1 MRCFSWSSRCG
12 GVAFFATML
21 SVDCPHFYCKI
32 LFLPVQTKTG
42 MLSYRRFDHQSTF
55 LKALKMEMRGVEPLS
70 EHIAILT
77 STLIDQL
84 FEFNLP
90 KRR

>member
-1 MRCFSWSSRCG
+1 
-12 GVAFFATML
+12 
-21 SVDCPHFYCKI
+21 
-32 LFLPVQTKTG
+32 
-42 MLSYRRFDHQSTF
+42 MLSYRRFNHRSTF
-55 LKALKMEMRGVEPLS
+55 LKTLKMEMRGVEPLS

>member
-12 GVAFFATML
+12 GVAFLATML
-21 SVDCPHFYCKI
+21 SVDCPHFCCKI

-42 MLSYRRFDHQSTF
+42 MLSYRRFNHRSTF

>member
-1 MRCFSWSSRCG
+1 MHCWCL
-12 GVAFFATML
+12 VML
-21 SVDCPHFYCKI
+21 LSTEIQHFWLKI
-32 LFLPVQTKTG
+32 LFFTVQTKTG
-42 MLSYRRFDHQSTF
+42 ILSYRRFNHRSTF